1 MVLVGV
7 SVAYIGQDMSTV
19 TIEIRAD
26 VVEDK
31 FDKWLEVGNI
41 CSLPY
46 PLGIAL
52 SSYRDYYGTR
62 HFVIDTMVNQ

>member
-7 SVAYIGQDMSTV
+7 SIAYIGQDMSTV
-19 TIEIRAD
+19 TIEIRAN

-41 CSLPY
+41 CPHPY
-46 PLGIAL
+46 P
-52 SSYRDYYGTR
+52 
-62 HFVIDTMVNQ
+62 